1 MRARK
6 RPDGETAPAIP
17 GLSSH
22 DMKKRASSAIRSS
35 IGVLGFD
42 ELRRFARAGWLRKKD
57 PPLMITG
64 ILPPHDRQQKGE
76 VAQNIN
82 K

>member
-6 RPDGETAPAIP
+6 RPDGETAPATA

-22 DMKKRASSAIRSS
+22 DLKKRASSAIRSS

-42 ELRRFARAGWLRKKD
+42 ELRGFARAGCLRKKG
-57 PPLMITG
+57 PPS
-64 ILPPHDRQQKGE
+64 
-76 VAQNIN
+76 
-82 K
+82 